1 MITSI
6 GVRYKMDFLNQSI
19 VTKTHRSDDLI
30 DIDIEGHSFVMDLTD
45 EFNSKFINFAKRGNG
60 FKENEVYEPAT
71 SRALVALS
79 KKYDIKRAYDIGCQ
93 NLYTTLQMQ
102 RIFDCDVVGYDIDET
117 ALNAARINLKL
128 NGSISVEIVERGIG
142 DGADGNLTLN
152 ELEGA
157 DLVFIDIEG
166 YQAKVFESGL
176 PWIEKHRPIIVY
188 ETDNPVASLW
198 IKPDREILEPISKID
213 YVFYLCSDH
222 RKNKPFNEIECKNIP
237 EADGLLVCI
246 PREKL

>member
-1 MITSI
+1 MI
-6 GVRYKMDFLNQSI
+6 DLLNQS
-19 VTKTHRSDDLI
+19 VLTKTHRSGDVIHI
-30 DIDIEGHSFVMDLTD
+30 DINGHSFKMDLTD
-45 EFNSKFINFAKRGNG
+45 EFNSRFINFAKRGNG

-71 SRALVALS
+71 SQALVALS

-102 RIFDCDVVGYDIDET
+102 RIFDCDVVGYDIDEK

-128 NGSISVEIVERGIG
+128 NGSAAVEIIERGIG
-142 DGADGNLTLN
+142 DGDDGNLTLN
-152 ELEGA
+152 DLDGA
-157 DLVFIDIEG
+157 DLFFIDIEG

-198 IKPDREILEPISKID
+198 IKPDRKILEPISNID

-222 RKNKPFNEIECKNIP
+222 RKNKPFNEIDCQSIP

>member
-1 MITSI
+1 MI
-6 GVRYKMDFLNQSI
+6 DLLNESV
-19 VTKTHRSDDLI
+19 VTKTHRSDDVIHI
-30 DIDIEGHSFVMDLTD
+30 DINGHSFKMDLTD
-45 EFNSKFINFAKRGNG
+45 EFNSKFINFSKRGNG

-102 RIFDCDVVGYDIDET
+102 RIFDCDVVGYDIDEK

-128 NGSISVEIVERGIG
+128 NGSASVEIIERGIG
-142 DGADGNLTLN
+142 DGEDGNLTLN
-152 ELEGA
+152 DLDGA
-157 DLVFIDIEG
+157 DLFFIDIEG

-198 IKPDREILEPISKID
+198 IKPDRKILEPISNID